1 MKDTE
6 KLTEYLIKIVN
17 FAKAIA
23 LDEDNV
29 SADGIAITMAEEIN
43 SYAAKALEL
52 LES

>member
-6 KLTEYLIKIVN
+6 KLTDYLIKIVN

-29 SADGIAITMAEEIN
+29 SADGIAITMAEEIK
-43 SYAAKALEL
+43 SYGAKALEL